1 VRELLDKLEARDD
14 IVLGLLTG
22 NLRAGAAIKL
32 QAAGIDIDRF
42 RVCAYGS
49 DHHARGE
56 LPALAQRRAREDLGL
71 EIPGD
76 HIIVIGDTP
85 ADIECGQAIGAR
97 AIAVAT
103 GRYTPEEL
111 ARHHPYALF
120 SSLAD
125 TDAVMRVIDDA

>member
-1 VRELLDKLEARDD
+1 MKSFTRKRVAALLLFIVFAISARFAKAQSD
-14 IVLGLLTG
+14 
-22 NLRAGAAIKL
+22 
-32 QAAGIDIDRF
+32 IDINRF
-42 RVCAYGS
+42 RVCAFGS

-56 LPALAQRRAREDLGL
+56 LPGLAQRRAQEELGL

-76 HIIVIGDTP
+76 HIFVIGDTP
-85 ADIECGQAIGAR
+85 ADIECGKAIGAR

-125 TDAVMRVIDDA
+125 TQAVMQVIDDA

>member
-1 VRELLDKLEARDD
+1 MCSSDLLP
-14 IVLGLLTG
+14 G
-22 NLRAGAAIKL
+22 
-32 QAAGIDIDRF
+32 
-42 RVCAYGS
+42 
-49 DHHARGE
+49 
-56 LPALAQRRAREDLGL
+56 LAQRRAQEDLGL

-76 HIIVIGDTP
+76 HIFVIGDTP
-85 ADIECGQAIGAR
+85 ADIACGQAIGAR

-125 TDAVMRVIDDA
+125 TEAVMRVIDDA